1 MRRVIF
7 ALAAV
12 ALSTPSFAADKKI
25 ERLWKAKCAS
35 CHGKE
40 GKGDT
45 EKGQKMKV
53 PDFTSA
59 EFQQKK
65 SDEDIKKQITNGVKA
80 EKDGVK
86 KEMDAF
92 GDEIKGET
100 LDQVVAYIRSLKQ

>member
-1 MRRVIF
+1 MKRLVF
-7 ALAAV
+7 LFAAV
-12 ALSTPSFAADKKI
+12 ALSSSSFSADKKI

-65 SDEDIKKQITNGVKA
+65 SDEDIKKQITNGVKT
-80 EKDGVK
+80 EKDGIK

-92 GDEIKGET
+92 GEEIKGET
-100 LDQVVAYIRSLKQ
+100 LDQVVAYIRGLKQ

>member
-1 MRRVIF
+1 MKRLILVAA
-7 ALAAV
+7 ALV
-12 ALSTPSFAADKKI
+12 FSSTAMAADKKI

-45 EKGQKMKV
+45 EKGKKMKV
-53 PDFTSA
+53 PDMTTE
-59 EFQQKK
+59 EFQKT
-65 SDEDIKKQITNGVKA
+65 SDDDIKKQITNGIKK

-92 GDEIKGET
+92 GDEIKGEQ
-100 LDQVVAYIRSLKQ
+100 LEQVVAYIRGLKQ